1 MLEINT
7 IVVSIADV
15 LGAVKQ
21 STMTQVGVKK
31 ENLVTDFALCKF

>member
-1 MLEINT
+1 M
-7 IVVSIADV
+7 DV
-15 LGAVKQ
+15 LGAVQQ